1 MASYG
6 QYCSV
11 PIINN
16 NSCSYPIVN
25 NPCPIVNNPCPIVN
39 NPCPIVNNPCP
50 IVNNPCP
57 IVNNPCPIVNN
68 SYPVSQ
74 CGGLNPFVSPCSNVI
89 VPTPQFSYAWT
100 PSQVYNYRWCNRP
113 SW

>member
-25 NPCPIVNNPCPIVN
+25 NPCPIVNNPCSYPIVN

-50 IVNNPCP
+50 IVNNTCP
-57 IVNNPCPIVNN
+57 IVNNPCP
-68 SYPVSQ
+68 PPQ
-74 CGGLNPFVSPCSNVI
+74 CSGINPFVSPCPNVV